1 MTKIGLTFALCN
13 QINKIKDPNKQ
24 MPKTLLCQSN
34 RFLKLDWT
42 RKHIIIEFQD
52 YKNKLFPHL
61 SLLLSSSQLSNQTNS
76 ERGESYCIFTNMLG
90 KEKKGSYHQSF
101 LLQWWR
107 RDNWTES
114 EANTEEVKGT
124 QNQDSRTKTF
134 NKTAKNLWQKRE
146 GIIVYSVYFFYFFI
160 LIY

>member
-1 MTKIGLTFALCN
+1 MATWGQWFRDDPIYGIGQIWSFQIKIGVLFLSLQWWSKIWMTKIGLTFALCN

-107 RDNWTES
+107 RDNWTE
-114 EANTEEVKGT
+114 VKSI
-124 QNQDSRTKTF
+124 QR
-134 NKTAKNLWQKRE
+134 R
-146 GIIVYSVYFFYFFI
+146 
-160 LIY
+160 

>member
-24 MPKTLLCQSN
+24 MPKTLPIKQIFETWLN
-34 RFLKLDWT
+34 LT
-42 RKHIIIEFQD
+42 RIHIIIEFQD
-52 YKNKLFPHL
+52 YKNKLFPRL
-61 SLLLSSSQLSNQTNS
+61 SLLLSSSQLSNQTNC

-90 KEKKGSYHQSF
+90 KEKKGSCHQSF

-134 NKTAKNLWQKRE
+134 NKTAKNLWQERE
-146 GIIVYSVYFFYFFI
+146 GIIVYSVYFFYF
-160 LIY
+160 LY